1 MRIYNDVQVYLDST
15 GSEGLSD
22 LQTEIKRNQTC
33 EDLEGDNSRQR
44 KNVQIPS
51 PGENS
56 SLV

>member
-33 EDLEGDNSRQR
+33 EDLEGDNSRQKKCADTFTRR
-44 KNVQIPS
+44 K
-51 PGENS
+51 
-56 SLV
+56 